1 MDPEVK
7 DKMVK
12 KIIGTSDLSLK
23 NRLIGMFYNTEKIY
37 EFQKQFDM
45 STREKVYEVHQ
56 QLLAHFKEYMAML
69 NEQETVQIKDIEN
82 LEEFLTQ
89 EEIK

>member
-37 EFQKQFDM
+37 EF
-45 STREKVYEVHQ
+45 
-56 QLLAHFKEYMAML
+56 
-69 NEQETVQIKDIEN
+69 
-82 LEEFLTQ
+82 
-89 EEIK
+89 